1 MSSVRSQ
8 TTVASGAAVEIDEL
22 LRRRA
27 DRLRMGD
34 NAGESEALMPV
45 AEFALGEE
53 AYAIPLRD
61 FRAVAPLRL
70 VTPVPLAEGA
80 LIGVLRFQGRIIKAL
95 SLASLLGTS
104 GWRVDPRVLLVVA
117 GPGGEL
123 VALDCEQIPKP
134 GAVPLA
140 ALDAARAVTDG
151 PIFEVTMRDK
161 RHLHV
166 IDVERLLGSKRDNP

>member
-1 MSSVRSQ
+1 MSAPEV
-8 TTVASGAAVEIDEL
+8 DEL

-27 DRLRMGD
+27 ERLRKGQTAAE
-34 NAGESEALMPV
+34 NEAVLPV
-45 AEFALGEE
+45 AEFRIGED

-95 SLASLLGTS
+95 SLASLLGAR

-117 GPGGEL
+117 GPGGEP
-123 VALDCEQIPKP
+123 VALDSEQIPKP
-134 GAVPLA
+134 SAVALA
-140 ALDAARAVTDG
+140 ALDRARAATDAAVLEITT
-151 PIFEVTMRDK
+151 PDK
-161 RHLHV
+161 RLLHL
-166 IDVERLLGSKRDNP
+166 IDVERLLRESERGQGDLRR